1 MADIYGHVNQTAK
14 LHSSLPRVKLPANE
28 AAFKGL
34 SNQNL
39 GATSEVLTPD
49 KAPPMVVVAGQPSL
63 KLQLRTGGDGVAVSV
78 TRNSPYTPFISAGDM
93 AGVKRI
99 GQQMLDKQVQLS
111 QGSLSPT
118 DLRQRNHPY
127 GLGIFG
133 PNKKRRRGVGRTTRQ
148 RGVSNMAV
156 VNRQSGEFHRSWELK
171 FIRGTNGIT
180 IMMINT
186 SKQAEYLAF
195 GTKRMRAHGPFTTA
209 PLLLMHALNAEWM
222 RAAKQGYHRAMALRG
237 FK

>member
-1 MADIYGHVNQTAK
+1 MADVYAHVNQTAK

-34 SNQNL
+34 SHSNL
-39 GATSEVLTPD
+39 GVTSEVLTPD

-63 KLQLRTGGDGVAVSV
+63 KLQLRTGSGGIAVSV
-78 TRNSPYTPFISAGDM
+78 TRNSPYTMFIHDAEM
-93 AGVKRI
+93 AGVKQI
-99 GQQMLDKQVQLS
+99 LKQMLDKQISMS
-111 QGSLSPT
+111 QGSLSLK

-127 GLGIFG
+127 GHGMFG

-186 SKQAEYLAF
+186 SKQSEYLAF
-195 GTKRMRAHGPFTTA
+195 GTKRMKAHGGFVVA
-209 PLLLMHALNAEWM
+209 PILLLHALNTEWAK
-222 RAAKQGYHRAMALRG
+222 AARRGYHRAMALRG
-237 FK
+237 F